1 MIIPVRPIGLIGLVG
16 MIGLILLVPF
26 FASADHGGWHLVPKC
41 GQYQD
46 FASEDP
52 ETEETVTGR
61 QFVPCGTCE
70 LFQLILNIVKFI
82 WNPIAIVIAALM
94 FTYGGIL
101 MIVPSF
107 GGSVAMYEKGKKT
120 LFNTLIGLAI
130 AFLAWLII
138 DTIIKIIVA
147 NPQFGVL
154 SQQPGQIFP
163 KTEYGPWNSFT
174 CEIARPISVPV
185 TSVPP
190 GLTTLPPGTLS
201 ESEARSALAQNG
213 VTVNKLPCPQDV
225 PYQQV
230 TGGCTSLEGIRSS
243 TLSVATDIKM
253 ACGGTVIATG
263 GTELGHS
270 SGANSH
276 SMGYKIDIA
285 RNGALDA
292 CIERLFGPSRGKRSD
307 GATIYIAPNGVE
319 WAKEHDHWDVKGWEA
334 TRS

>member
-1 MIIPVRPIGLIGLVG
+1 MIGPVVLIGL
-16 MIGLILLVPF
+16 MLLVPF
-26 FASADHGGWHLVPKC
+26 FASAEQGGWHLVPQC

-46 FASEDP
+46 FSVVNP
-52 ETEETVTGR
+52 ETEQTETGR

-70 LFQLILNIVKFI
+70 LFQLIDNILKFI

-94 FTYGGIL
+94 LAYGGIL

-107 GGSVAMYEKGKKT
+107 GGSVVMYEKGKKA
-120 LFNTLIGLAI
+120 LFNTLIGLMIVFA
-130 AFLAWLII
+130 AWLII
-138 DTIIKIIVA
+138 DTIIKVIVA

-154 SQQPGQIFP
+154 SQQPAQI
-163 KTEYGPWNSFT
+163 EGYGPWNSFT
-174 CEIARPISVPV
+174 CEIAKPIYVPATPAV
-185 TSVPP
+185 TP
-190 GLTTLPPGTLS
+190 GLTTLPPGTLG

-213 VTVNKLPCPQDV
+213 VTVNKSPCPPGV

-243 TLSVATDIKM
+243 TLSVATDIKNV
-253 ACGGTVIATG
+253 CGGTVIVTG

-285 RNGALDA
+285 RNNALDT
-292 CIERLFGPSRGKRSD
+292 CIEQTFGPSSGKRSD
-307 GATIYIAPNGVE
+307 GATIYLAPNGVE

>member
-1 MIIPVRPIGLIGLVG
+1 MRRPIRPIGLMGLVG
-16 MIGLILLVPF
+16 IAGLILLVPLF
-26 FASADHGGWHLVPKC
+26 MSADHGLVPHC
-41 GQYQD
+41 GQSVRLD
-46 FASEDP
+46 APGIAPEDVQTR
-52 ETEETVTGR
+52 TELIACT
-61 QFVPCGTCE
+61 TCH
-70 LFQLILNIVKFI
+70 LFELILNILNFI

-94 FTYGGIL
+94 FAYGGIL

-107 GGSVAMYEKGKKT
+107 GGSVAMYESGKKV
-120 LFNTLIGLAI
+120 LKNALLGLVIVFAS
-130 AFLAWLII
+130 WLII
-138 DTIIKIIVA
+138 DTIIKVIVG

-154 SQQPGQIFP
+154 SRQPAQI
-163 KTEYGPWNSFT
+163 EGYGPWNSFT
-174 CEIARPISVPV
+174 CEIAKPIYVPATPSV
-185 TSVPP
+185 TP
-190 GLTTLPPGTLS
+190 GLTTLPPGTLG

-213 VTVNKLPCPQDV
+213 VTVNKSPCPQGV

-243 TLSVATDIKM
+243 TLSVATDIKK

-285 RNGALDA
+285 RNNALDA
-292 CIERLFGPSRGKRSD
+292 CIEQSYGPPRGKRSD